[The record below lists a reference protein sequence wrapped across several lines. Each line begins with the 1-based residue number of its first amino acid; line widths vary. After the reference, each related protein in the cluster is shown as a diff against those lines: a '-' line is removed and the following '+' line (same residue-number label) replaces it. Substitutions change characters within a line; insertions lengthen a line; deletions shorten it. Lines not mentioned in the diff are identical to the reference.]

1 MNRSRLSDSQG
12 RRHLGLR
19 IKMTSVRTSF
29 LADRC
34 LNARDSHQ
42 PPSITR
48 HAKPN
53 RNPPANHQ
61 PNHRCLEK
69 WQSAPVAKAVGFSPQ
84 RGISHKRRLEA
95 VLQRHQSDAAALS
108 AEKHNFR
115 TKWWGTYR
123 QWEQLGGNVMRRPEE
138 VEPGHW
144 GTAVILWRP
153 VEKTEVDPDTGEEST
168 KTFGFLKQYHL
179 FNLDQVEGECLD
191 RLRVTDTVVENEFV
205 DFEPADQAIAATGA
219 DIRYG
224 GDRAFYRR
232 PLAGDGDFIQLPHK
246 GRFLRRRSF
255 TPRRCMN

>member
-95 VLQRHQSDAAALS
+95 VLQRHQSDAAAPI
-108 AEKHNFR
+108 AEKHNFH

-138 VEPGHW
+138 VEAGHW

-179 FNLDQVEGECLD
+179 LIWTRSKASVWIACVSRTPWSKTNSSILSQRIRQSEP
-191 RLRVTDTVVENEFV
+191 LR
-205 DFEPADQAIAATGA
+205 G
-219 DIRYG
+219 YSLG
-224 GDRAFYRR
+224 GDPSSPSSPRW
-232 PLAGDGDFIQLPHK
+232 
-246 GRFLRRRSF
+246 RRRFHPVTARGES
-255 TPRRCMN
+255 RAEGVLRHGAA